1 MSRNLTTID
10 IQKLPFYHFRAKS
23 KSQEAFLDIIDN
35 NQIILATG
43 RAGTGKT
50 ITAIVRGLKGIMD
63 GSYEKLVII
72 KPAVEAEENLGYLPG
87 TIESKIYPYHY
98 STIYT
103 IDMLIGKG
111 ERINM
116 MKAGLIE
123 TIPIAY
129 LRGITFHDTFM
140 IIDEAQNTTKAQIK
154 LIVTRIGQ
162 NSKMIFIGDAEQ
174 SDLNKNKNS
183 GLLDAIDRLQ
193 DVNGIG
199 TFAFSNKEI
208 VRNSI
213 ITEILEKYE

>member
-199 TFAFSNKEI
+199 TFVFSNKEI